1 MKYKKLCTIISI
13 IILLTGCKSNS
24 SESSITSDLSIS
36 IDGLNI
42 SEMFTDRDKEIG
54 YDEENSVIISL
65 NNNSIT
71 CEDKNVS
78 IDGTNATILDEG
90 TYIISGTLDN
100 GSIIVECDDSD
111 KVQLVLDNVTITNDS
126 TAALYVKQAD
136 KVFIT
141 LATNSQNIINTTGE
155 FVAIDDNKI
164 DGAIYSKEDLTL
176 NGNGTL
182 SVTCTFGHGI
192 VSKDDLVITS
202 GTYIIESEKQ
212 GLSGKDSVRIA
223 DGDFIITSGTD
234 SIHSENVD
242 DESLGFVYIA
252 NGTFILTSN
261 SDGISSS
268 YITQIDDGT
277 FTIETGGGSSNAS
290 MIGDIANPQ
299 WGNWKYETST
309 TSSISAKGV
318 KSQSNL
324 IINKGTF
331 DINSSD
337 DAIHSNGNIAIA
349 GGNIVISSGDD
360 GIHADE
366 QLSIQ
371 SGNIEISQSYEG
383 IEGQSIEISGGVV
396 QIVASDDG
404 LNAAG
409 GNDQSSMSDRPGANT
424 FSSNSDAY
432 ISITG
437 GYLIIDADGDGIDS
451 NGGIFISDG
460 EIYVNSSTNGV
471 DSALDY
477 DGEAQITGGT
487 VVALGTSG
495 MAMNF
500 SSSSTQG
507 SILINLSA
515 NQLSGTTIEVVDE
528 EGNSLMSY
536 DSKKQ
541 FNSILVS
548 NFDLHKGETYTIK
561 YGAESTTITLSSLI
575 YNNGNNNGQMGGMN
589 GEQKDKRQH

>member
-24 SESSITSDLSIS
+24 SESSITSDSSTS

-126 TAALYVKQAD
+126 TAALYVRQAD

-141 LATNSQNIINTTGE
+141 LATNSQNIINTVGE

-242 DESLGFVYIA
+242 DENLGFVYIA

-299 WGNWKYETST
+299 
-309 TSSISAKGV
+309 
-318 KSQSNL
+318 
-324 IINKGTF
+324 
-331 DINSSD
+331 
-337 DAIHSNGNIAIA
+337 
-349 GGNIVISSGDD
+349 
-360 GIHADE
+360 
-366 QLSIQ
+366 
-371 SGNIEISQSYEG
+371 
-383 IEGQSIEISGGVV
+383 
-396 QIVASDDG
+396 
-404 LNAAG
+404 
-409 GNDQSSMSDRPGANT
+409 
-424 FSSNSDAY
+424 
-432 ISITG
+432 
-437 GYLIIDADGDGIDS
+437 
-451 NGGIFISDG
+451 
-460 EIYVNSSTNGV
+460 
-471 DSALDY
+471 
-477 DGEAQITGGT
+477 
-487 VVALGTSG
+487 
-495 MAMNF
+495 
-500 SSSSTQG
+500 
-507 SILINLSA
+507 
-515 NQLSGTTIEVVDE
+515 
-528 EGNSLMSY
+528 
-536 DSKKQ
+536 
-541 FNSILVS
+541 
-548 NFDLHKGETYTIK
+548 
-561 YGAESTTITLSSLI
+561 
-575 YNNGNNNGQMGGMN
+575 
-589 GEQKDKRQH
+589 